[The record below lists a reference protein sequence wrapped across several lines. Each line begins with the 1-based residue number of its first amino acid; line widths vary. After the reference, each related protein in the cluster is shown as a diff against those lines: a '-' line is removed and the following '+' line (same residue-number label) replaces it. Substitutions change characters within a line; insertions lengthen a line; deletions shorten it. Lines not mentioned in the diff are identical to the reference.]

1 MALLR
6 RHGILTREVLAAEGG
21 AAWSELIFV
30 LRRLEY
36 AGTIRR
42 GYFVRSLSGEQYALP
57 EAVEMLRAI
66 RMTPPARDA
75 IAALSAADPGNPFG
89 AALPGC
95 GIARDAGNV
104 IVLAGGHPIMGLA
117 GRDLVCFGELDSER
131 FGAAIAA
138 ILKLRPK
145 LKLDT
150 VDGEPALNS
159 ARVGELAAMRFHSD
173 GRSLVYDG
181 LPGPMPARAAAMA
194 AKAGARG

>member
-1 MALLR
+1 M
-6 RHGILTREVLAAEGG
+6 
-21 AAWSELIFV
+21 
-30 LRRLEY
+30 RRLEY

-66 RMTPPARDA
+66 RTTTPAPDA
-75 IAALSAADPGNPFG
+75 IAALSAADPANPFG

-95 GIARDAGNV
+95 GIAREAGNV
-104 IVLAGGHPIMGLA
+104 VVIAGGRPIMGLA
-117 GRDLVCFGELDSER
+117 GRDLICLGELEPER
-131 FGAAIAA
+131 FGAAIAS

-159 ARVGELAAMRFHSD
+159 ARVSELAAMRFHSD

-181 LPGPMPARAAAMA
+181 LPGPMPARAAAALA
-194 AKAGARG
+194 AKAGASRVEG